1 MNNEIQAVPFESLK
15 SLPVADLVGR
25 VAQLE
30 YLFELALT
38 KLQEQERE
46 IASLK
51 VKHAREDAGWFSEA
65 EVAEKLN
72 ISVKTLRRWRKS
84 GVISCVISPTG
95 RVQYSQ
101 DHIDEYLKK
110 CTQHDKLRA
119 A

>member
-1 MNNEIQAVPFESLK
+1 MSNEIQAVQLDSLK

-30 YLFELALT
+30 YFFELALA
-38 KLQEQERE
+38 KIKEQEKE

-51 VKHAREDAGWFSEA
+51 VKHARDDAGWFSEA
-65 EVAEKLN
+65 EVAEKLG
-72 ISVKTLRRWRKS
+72 ISKQTLQRWRKNK
-84 GVISCVISPTG
+84 VISCVISPTG

-101 DHIDEYLKK
+101 THIEEYLRK
-110 CTQHDKLRA
+110 CTQRDKLRA